1 MAGDG
6 KKDPSL
12 SSDAFAKKYGVPLIL
27 HFQPERFR
35 VVKDAA
41 KLVEWEARLKDRLG
55 LRMID
60 DGGTSSES
68 DCPSLPQSGDN
79 LDTDEC
85 DLA

>member
-1 MAGDG
+1 MAGG
-6 KKDPSL
+6 SKKEETL
-12 SSDAFAKKYGVPLIL
+12 SSKAFAKKYGQPLIL

-35 VVKDAA
+35 IVKDAA
-41 KLVEWEARLKDRLG
+41 KLVEWEARLKSRLG

-60 DGGTSSES
+60 DGGTGTES